1 MEKFLPLLLDV
12 VLIALLIYTGV
23 KGYNKGFVQSLL
35 EIAATFIIIPLA
47 MILAIPI
54 SSVVYE
60 NTPVVK
66 EIENNLTVY
75 IVENAN
81 KKEEN
86 NKQEETKTPNIIQNM
101 INKNLND
108 TVSQTKENVI
118 RDTAKSITK
127 MAIQAVIILAIY
139 IIANIVLMVFRSTL
153 GGLIDNL
160 PIINNI
166 NGLAGTVLNIIKY
179 ALILFVV
186 LYLLNIYQSA
196 TMNKEISRFISNTV
210 VTKELYNNNI
220 INYIIK

>member
-47 MILAIPI
+47 IILAIPI

-60 NTPVVK
+60 NTPIVK

-75 IVENAN
+75 MVENAN

-139 IIANIVLMVFRSTL
+139 IIANIVLIVFRSTL

-160 PIINNI
+160 PLINNI

-179 ALILFVV
+179 AIILFVV

>member
-160 PIINNI
+160 PLINNI
-166 NGLAGTVLNIIKY
+166 NGLAGTVLNSIKY
-179 ALILFVV
+179 VLILFVV

>member
-160 PIINNI
+160 PLINNI

>member
-47 MILAIPI
+47 IILAIPI

-60 NTPVVK
+60 NTPIVK

-160 PIINNI
+160 PLINNI

>member
-54 SSVVYE
+54 SSIVYE
-60 NTPVVK
+60 NTPVVR

-118 RDTAKSITK
+118 RDTAKSITR

-160 PIINNI
+160 PLINNI

>member
-1 MEKFLPLLLDV
+1 M
-12 VLIALLIYTGV
+12 
-23 KGYNKGFVQSLL
+23 QSLL

-47 MILAIPI
+47 IILAIPI

-60 NTPVVK
+60 NTPIVK

-160 PIINNI
+160 PLINNI

-179 ALILFVV
+179 AIILFVV

>member
-127 MAIQAVIILAIY
+127 MAIQAVIILVIY

-160 PIINNI
+160 PLINNI

>member
-54 SSVVYE
+54 SSIVYE

-160 PIINNI
+160 PLINNI

-179 ALILFVV
+179 TLILFVV

>member
-47 MILAIPI
+47 IILAIPI

-60 NTPVVK
+60 NTPIVK

-75 IVENAN
+75 MVENAN

-160 PIINNI
+160 PLINNI

-179 ALILFVV
+179 AIILFVV

>member
-47 MILAIPI
+47 IILAIPI

-60 NTPVVK
+60 NTPIVK

-160 PIINNI
+160 PLINNI

-179 ALILFVV
+179 AIILFVV

>member
-160 PIINNI
+160 PLINNI

-179 ALILFVV
+179 VLILFVV

>member
-47 MILAIPI
+47 MIIAIPI
-54 SSVVYE
+54 SSIVYE

-160 PIINNI
+160 PLINNI

>member
-160 PIINNI
+160 PLINNI

-179 ALILFVV
+179 TLILFVV

>member
-54 SSVVYE
+54 SSIVYE

-160 PIINNI
+160 PLINNI

>member
-1 MEKFLPLLLDV
+1 
-12 VLIALLIYTGV
+12 
-23 KGYNKGFVQSLL
+23 
-35 EIAATFIIIPLA
+35 
-47 MILAIPI
+47 
-54 SSVVYE
+54 
-60 NTPVVK
+60 
-66 EIENNLTVY
+66 
-75 IVENAN
+75 
-81 KKEEN
+81 
-86 NKQEETKTPNIIQNM
+86 M

-160 PIINNI
+160 PLINNI

>member
-47 MILAIPI
+47 IILAIPI

-75 IVENAN
+75 MVENAN

-160 PIINNI
+160 PLINNI

-179 ALILFVV
+179 ALMLFVV

>member
-47 MILAIPI
+47 IILAIPI

-75 IVENAN
+75 MVENAN

-160 PIINNI
+160 PLINNI

>member
-12 VLIALLIYTGV
+12 VLIAMLIYTGV

-160 PIINNI
+160 PLINNI

>member
-54 SSVVYE
+54 SSIVYE

-160 PIINNI
+160 PLINNI
-166 NGLAGTVLNIIKY
+166 NGLAGTVLN
-179 ALILFVV
+179 
-186 LYLLNIYQSA
+186 NIYY
-196 TMNKEISRFISNTV
+196 TLI
-210 VTKELYNNNI
+210 
-220 INYIIK
+220 

>member
-35 EIAATFIIIPLA
+35 EIAATFIIPLA

-54 SSVVYE
+54 SSIVYE
-60 NTPVVK
+60 NTPVVR

-160 PIINNI
+160 PLINNI

>member
-1 MEKFLPLLLDV
+1 
-12 VLIALLIYTGV
+12 
-23 KGYNKGFVQSLL
+23 
-35 EIAATFIIIPLA
+35 
-47 MILAIPI
+47 
-54 SSVVYE
+54 
-60 NTPVVK
+60 
-66 EIENNLTVY
+66 
-75 IVENAN
+75 
-81 KKEEN
+81 
-86 NKQEETKTPNIIQNM
+86 M

-160 PIINNI
+160 PLINNI

-179 ALILFVV
+179 AIILFVV

>member
-54 SSVVYE
+54 SSIVYE
-60 NTPVVK
+60 NTPVVR

-160 PIINNI
+160 PLINNI

>member
-47 MILAIPI
+47 IILAIPI

-60 NTPVVK
+60 NTPIVK

-75 IVENAN
+75 MVENAN

-160 PIINNI
+160 PLINNI

>member
-1 MEKFLPLLLDV
+1 
-12 VLIALLIYTGV
+12 
-23 KGYNKGFVQSLL
+23 
-35 EIAATFIIIPLA
+35 
-47 MILAIPI
+47 
-54 SSVVYE
+54 
-60 NTPVVK
+60 
-66 EIENNLTVY
+66 
-75 IVENAN
+75 
-81 KKEEN
+81 
-86 NKQEETKTPNIIQNM
+86 M

-127 MAIQAVIILAIY
+127 MAIQAVIILVIY

-160 PIINNI
+160 PLINNI

>member
-47 MILAIPI
+47 IILAIPI

-75 IVENAN
+75 MVENAN

-160 PIINNI
+160 PLINNI

-179 ALILFVV
+179 AIILFVV